1 MKSVHPRILLCFFF
15 FFAKIHRQKKYQ
27 EQLLTS
33 FNFSSLFFTVSLY
46 FISRQDRIS
55 NTNPF
60 PLLVG
65 NISFLITD
73 RNWHDTRL
81 IKFSSS
87 PFFFSSKARGRRLNI
102 KKNYGSFK
110 GHAFRNSG
118 ILFLEK
124 HHSILFRITSSGC
137 NYVPALPRIIPSS
150 VPLRILWTVF
160 HEFVT
165 WFSPFFFSFF
175 IDIVA
180 SSFKREKRF

>member
-1 MKSVHPRILLCFFF
+1 MDIAWRVSIQEFCYAFFF
-15 FFAKIHRQKKYQ
+15 FFARICQQKKYQ

-110 GHAFRNSG
+110 GHAFRG

-165 WFSPFFFSFF
+165 WFSPFFFFLFF
-175 IDIVA
+175 FFYRHCCIFV
-180 SSFKREKRF
+180 